1 MPYTLLNTNYIMVSK
16 INHNIFTHL
25 MSGLFL
31 LQPKLLT
38 TIIIIVG

>member
-1 MPYTLLNTNYIMVSK
+1 MPYTLLNTIDVVVSK
-16 INHNIFTHL
+16 INHNVFAHL

-31 LQPKLLT
+31 LQLKLLT